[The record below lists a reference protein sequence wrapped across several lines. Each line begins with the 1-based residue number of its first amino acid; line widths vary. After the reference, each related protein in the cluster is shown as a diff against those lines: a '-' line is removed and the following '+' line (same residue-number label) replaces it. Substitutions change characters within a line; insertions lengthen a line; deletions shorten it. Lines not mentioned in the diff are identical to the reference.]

1 MVGFWALIVTLRASR
16 SVKST
21 KLRYETAAISIA
33 SGTTLRATGPP
44 RLPRRATA
52 ERWGASPMC
61 GAGAGGDDGSWQL
74 GREPAAGTRSAPC
87 DTLLLGHECQR
98 QAPACWPATL
108 QPRWGAPGDDQV
120 E

>member
-1 MVGFWALIVTLRASR
+1 MVGCWALIVTLRASR
-16 SVKST
+16 SVKSK
-21 KLRYETAAISIA
+21 KLRYEAAAISIA
-33 SGTTLRATGPP
+33 SATTLRATGPP
-44 RLPRRATA
+44 RLPRRPAA
-52 ERWGASPMC
+52 ERWGASPDVRGWC
-61 GAGAGGDDGSWQL
+61 ARRRWQ
-74 GREPAAGTRSAPC
+74 PATEQGTGTRSAPC